1 MESRSPTLQADSLP
15 AEPQGKPWETKE
27 RAISL
32 PDQSFWLRSIPLQ
45 KSESPGLLLVPWVH
59 GFHDPHI
66 CSHKNPPPPTT
77 PPHPQPD
84 PISYDSQL
92 LHKLSLHLVSSPD
105 SLSGSTPNTSYRKP
119 SQTFPLRLLPRFP
132 SKTLIWSP
140 RVGHG
145 CKYPPNDLG
154 VSLRQ

>member
-66 CSHKNPPPPTT
+66 CSRKNPPPPTT

-84 PISYDSQL
+84 PISYDSEL
-92 LHKLSLHLVSSPD
+92 LHKLSPPGFFTRLSLWLHSKHLLQEALPD
-105 SLSGSTPNTSYRKP
+105 FP
-119 SQTFPLRLLPRFP
+119 SQT
-132 SKTLIWSP
+132 SP
-140 RVGHG
+140 RVSHPG
-145 CKYPPNDLG
+145 L
-154 VSLRQ
+154 